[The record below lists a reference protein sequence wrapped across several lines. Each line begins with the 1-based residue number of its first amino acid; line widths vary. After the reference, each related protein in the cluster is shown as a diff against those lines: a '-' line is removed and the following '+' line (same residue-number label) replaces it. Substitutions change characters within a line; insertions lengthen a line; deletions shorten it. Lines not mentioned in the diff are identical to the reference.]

1 MVDGKGILDALL
13 GAVSTGGQPG
23 QSGAAG
29 GLGDLLGQVLSGS
42 QSQMG
47 AQAGSGGLGDLLGQ
61 VLGGGQQPQANGQT
75 GGGIGDIL
83 GQVLGGAGAT
93 GSSGGLF
100 GAIKDAVGKN
110 PGLAQAAV
118 IGLGGLLLGSGRARG
133 VAGGAAKLGG
143 AALIGGLAYKALKS
157 FQGVQ
162 PDASAQVPVAVPEPE
177 HYTPVAA
184 TNEGALK
191 LVRTMVAAAMAD
203 GSLDESEQQRIVGQ
217 LSQDALADEDAT
229 WLENE
234 LANPATPKELAANI
248 SSQHEAV
255 EVYAAARVTI
265 DPDKQEEKVFL
276 TNLAEALALPVDLV
290 AQVDQAVDGIKVANA
305 G

>member
-13 GAVSTGGQPG
+13 GAVSAGGQPG
-23 QSGAAG
+23 QNGTG
-29 GLGDLLGQVLSGS
+29 GLGDLLGQVLGGS
-42 QSQMG
+42 QPQMG
-47 AQAGSGGLGDLLGQ
+47 AQAGGGGLGDLLGQ
-61 VLGGGQQPQANGQT
+61 VLGGGQPQGNSQT
-75 GGGIGDIL
+75 GGGLGDVL

-93 GSSGGLF
+93 GASGGLF
-100 GAIKDAVGKN
+100 GAIRDAVGRN

-143 AALIGGLAYKALKS
+143 AALIGGLAYKALKN

-177 HYTPVAA
+177 HYTPVAT

-191 LVRTMVAAAMAD
+191 LVRAMIAAAMAD
-203 GSLDESEQQRIVGQ
+203 GSMDASEQQRIVGQ

-234 LANPATPKELAANI
+234 LANPATPKELAANV
-248 SSQHEAV
+248 SSRHEAV
-255 EVYAAARVTI
+255 EVYAAARVAI

-276 TNLAEALALPVDLV
+276 TNLVEALALPTDLV